1 MPSNILFPCG
11 ICRKNIITNTIECSS
26 CKQWIHLKCS
36 NLKKNDLVK
45 LEESEI
51 WQCKN
56 CVSLF
61 PFSDVENDE
70 LEDRS
75 QKKKI
80 MFLHS
85 KNKAS
90 RKGYK
95 GEC

>member
-1 MPSNILFPCG
+1 MSDNRDKQIMLYLTDEVFCVQPIENRGNI
-11 ICRKNIITNTIECSS
+11 
-26 CKQWIHLKCS
+26 H
-36 NLKKNDLVK
+36 VM
-45 LEESEI
+45 LEYRI
-51 WQCKN
+51 K
-56 CVSLF
+56 
-61 PFSDVENDE
+61 

>member
-1 MPSNILFPCG
+1 MSKPNNYVDVKSKFVLSVCFINTLTINISGLLYVLHCF
-11 ICRKNIITNTIECSS
+11 NVN
-26 CKQWIHLKCS
+26 KQILK
-36 NLKKNDLVK
+36 
-45 LEESEI
+45 
-51 WQCKN
+51 
-56 CVSLF
+56 
-61 PFSDVENDE
+61 

>member
-1 MPSNILFPCG
+1 MQLSNTL
-11 ICRKNIITNTIECSS
+11 
-26 CKQWIHLKCS
+26 Q
-36 NLKKNDLVK
+36 K
-45 LEESEI
+45 LNA
-51 WQCKN
+51 K
-56 CVSLF
+56 
-61 PFSDVENDE
+61 

-80 MFLHS
+80 MFLLC

>member
-1 MPSNILFPCG
+1 MSLVY
-11 ICRKNIITNTIECSS
+11 R
-26 CKQWIHLKCS
+26 LK
-36 NLKKNDLVK
+36 
-45 LEESEI
+45 EI
-51 WQCKN
+51 Q
-56 CVSLF
+56 SQLQ
-61 PFSDVENDE
+61 

>member
-1 MPSNILFPCG
+1 MNFSFMFVKSLNYLFIMVTYVCYVH
-11 ICRKNIITNTIECSS
+11 KHYM
-26 CKQWIHLKCS
+26 QV
-36 NLKKNDLVK
+36 KK
-45 LEESEI
+45 
-51 WQCKN
+51 
-56 CVSLF
+56 
-61 PFSDVENDE
+61 

>member
-1 MPSNILFPCG
+1 MRVIS
-11 ICRKNIITNTIECSS
+11 K
-26 CKQWIHLKCS
+26 
-36 NLKKNDLVK
+36 DLV
-45 LEESEI
+45 ESKFQPCFLAELMKI
-51 WQCKN
+51 MYRISTNIVAALLNINTMFIQ
-56 CVSLF
+56 
-61 PFSDVENDE
+61 VELYNPE
-70 LEDRS
+70 LTFKLEDRS

>member
-1 MPSNILFPCG
+1 M
-11 ICRKNIITNTIECSS
+11 ITSI
-26 CKQWIHLKCS
+26 QLVLVGIHLD
-36 NLKKNDLVK
+36 LKVGLKFK
-45 LEESEI
+45 
-51 WQCKN
+51 
-56 CVSLF
+56 
-61 PFSDVENDE
+61 

>member
-1 MPSNILFPCG
+1 MLFNTKRLG
-11 ICRKNIITNTIECSS
+11 IT
-26 CKQWIHLKCS
+26 CKLK
-36 NLKKNDLVK
+36 LK
-45 LEESEI
+45 LE
-51 WQCKN
+51 
-56 CVSLF
+56 
-61 PFSDVENDE
+61 DH
-70 LEDRS
+70 S

>member
-1 MPSNILFPCG
+1 MTSGFQGAINCKASQTLSNG
-11 ICRKNIITNTIECSS
+11 NVKNAEHYRLHCITRCSQM
-26 CKQWIHLKCS
+26 K
-36 NLKKNDLVK
+36 
-45 LEESEI
+45 
-51 WQCKN
+51 
-56 CVSLF
+56 
-61 PFSDVENDE
+61 